1 MSGSDLVAT
10 LEQLGLGVL
19 VDTNAGLLMP
29 ALAVLALLGVVYFS
43 ALACM
48 GDAMPRQPRARTKRE
63 VLRNADSILDSGGF
77 SMLPWLDSMHD
88 VSGTGA
94 ADGWFMALAAIVIY
108 WILGTIVVNV
118 ERSGSPF
125 SDDGVF
131 WWRLVSGLWSLGL
144 AFLAF
149 AAVFSLAFVFQ
160 SAVVIA
166 GVRPPMAVQIAF
178 QVVLENGMLAAA
190 VWYAYYGDAKDWPWT
205 QKAGLLLEVAVL
217 VLKAHSYL
225 AVNGALSR
233 GSLAGFA
240 ASSTALDAMVELEG
254 GAEEADAAARA
265 ERSAVEARQRAT
277 RDQHDG
283 DSHADDGT
291 SSDSEEEDAR
301 QGGSGHNTRSSSTR
315 RRRRRPAAAA
325 AATESPAS
333 PVTRRSAAK
342 AAKAAD
348 QATASPHDDSSAPRL
363 TQTPSHGADISYP
376 DNVTLADFVRFA
388 CAPTVVYSPNFP
400 STAAFRPLYLL
411 EKVVFAAILLFAA
424 LETAIQFVLPVVAD
438 LGRAHAAGSP
448 LPAGLVM
455 ARMVVP
461 LTALM
466 LLLFFLVFD
475 VLFNAFAEFTL
486 FGDRRFYGDWWNS
499 TSFAEFSR
507 KWNRPVH
514 TWLLHHVYLPL
525 QEAGLGSAVARYGT
539 FAVSIAAHELL
550 LHGFFGF
557 AAPWLLV
564 FSLFQ
569 FPLFTIMRLP
579 IFKGKRLGNLVF
591 WFGMA
596 LGVPLVGSLYLNDF
610 CKSEPGSCIMTP
622 AAA

>member
-1 MSGSDLVAT
+1 MSGA
-10 LEQLGLGVL
+10 Q
-19 VDTNAGLLMP
+19 
-29 ALAVLALLGVVYFS
+29 LAVS
-43 ALACM
+43 ARCAT
-48 GDAMPRQPRARTKRE
+48 PRR
-63 VLRNADSILDSGGF
+63 
-77 SMLPWLDSMHD
+77 
-88 VSGTGA
+88 
-94 ADGWFMALAAIVIY
+94 
-108 WILGTIVVNV
+108 ILGTIVVNV

-363 TQTPSHGADISYP
+363 TQTPSHGADIAYP

-475 VLFNAFAEFTL
+475 VLLNAFAEFTL

-539 FAVSIAAHELL
+539 FAVSIAAHELVSRRVVTAL
-550 LHGFFGF
+550 PPALAPTQPPHQRVSCAAAVRGSDCAPGPRP
-557 AAPWLLV
+557 AAPRPTSIRLAPPHLAPPHLAPPRPIHPIHPIHPLSLPFCSVRCWCRSVALLRS
-564 FSLFQ
+564 FCTASSASRR
-569 FPLFTIMRLP
+569 PGCSSSRCSSSP
-579 IFKGKRLGNLVF
+579 SSPSCACPSSRES
-591 WFGMA
+591 A
-596 LGVPLVGSLYLNDF
+596 LATWCSGSEWPWA
-610 CKSEPGSCIMTP
+610 CRS
-622 AAA
+622 